1 MTLSKKISF
10 ILFNIVNIT
19 MNIAQIYFI
28 IQALQYFGLNNYLS
42 SILAFVLICFNSF
55 FLTKL
60 TNTPLTATLKV
71 ICGLA
76 NIALV
81 FIGAYYAA
89 HLHILLAIIL
99 AAWSM
104 IANTLIFFLTRNNH
118 TQA

>member
-1 MTLSKKISF
+1 MTLSKKITF
-10 ILFNIVNIT
+10 IIFNIVNIT
-19 MNIAQIYFI
+19 MNIAQIYFVI
-28 IQALQYFGLNNYLS
+28 LALQYFSLNNYLS

-55 FLTKL
+55 FLIRL

-104 IANTLIFFLTRNNH
+104 IANTLIFFLTRNN
-118 TQA
+118 QAHA